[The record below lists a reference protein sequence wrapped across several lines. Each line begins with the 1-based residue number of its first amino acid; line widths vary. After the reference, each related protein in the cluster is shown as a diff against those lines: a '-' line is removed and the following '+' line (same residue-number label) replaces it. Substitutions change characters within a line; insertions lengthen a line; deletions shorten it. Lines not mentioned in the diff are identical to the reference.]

1 MYKTIRQFSIF
12 FVVLLMCITVSF
24 AQTNGSITVTGTV
37 VDEKGESIIGATVQV
52 EGTTNGVITDID
64 GKYSVRVEND
74 KSTLRFS
81 FVGLV
86 PVVEQ
91 VKGRRII
98 NVVLKSDTEVL
109 DEVVVT
115 ALGIKKEK
123 KKLGYAV
130 QDLDAPALTKIPA
143 ANTASNLTGKIAGI
157 LLTFLI
163 PLHSFCVAWLL

>member
-91 VKGRRII
+91 VKERRII

-143 ANTASNLTGKIAGI
+143 ANTASNLTGKIAG
-157 LLTFLI
+157 LKVSNS

>member
-98 NVVLKSDTEVL
+98 NVVLNPNRSLEKASCHFLMTAIRK
-109 DEVVVT
+109 T
-115 ALGIKKEK
+115 AL
-123 KKLGYAV
+123 YM
-130 QDLDAPALTKIPA
+130 LD
-143 ANTASNLTGKIAGI
+143 S
-157 LLTFLI
+157 
-163 PLHSFCVAWLL
+163 